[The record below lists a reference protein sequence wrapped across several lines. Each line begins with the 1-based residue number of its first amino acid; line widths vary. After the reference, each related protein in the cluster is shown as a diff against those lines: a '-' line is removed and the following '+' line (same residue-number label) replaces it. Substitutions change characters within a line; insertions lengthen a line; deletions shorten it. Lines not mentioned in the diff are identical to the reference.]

1 MPLTSKDLAGLEF
14 ILQATK
20 ARAWEQGID
29 TAYEHYL
36 TEEQRDHLLTLNPYK
51 QASE

>member
-1 MPLTSKDLAGLEF
+1 MPLTSKDVAALDF

-20 ARAWEQGID
+20 ARAWEQAID

-36 TEEQRDHLLTLNPYK
+36 TEEQHDHLLALNPYK
-51 QASE
+51 ES

>member
-1 MPLTSKDLAGLEF
+1 MALSSKDIAAIDF
-14 ILQATK
+14 ITQSAK
-20 ARAWEQGID
+20 ARAYEQAID

-51 QASE
+51 ETNE